1 MWSLR
6 QAAVR
11 AFEPLDMRPTRV
23 LLLELIA
30 RGFTHPKELADM
42 LDTLPPAV
50 SNMLTDLESRGT
62 IARNPDPEDGRRI
75 RLALTPEGEALLDE
89 IRRRWIELS
98 HTRLAVLTD
107 EELAQLVATYRK
119 LVQQEGPS

>member
-50 SNMLTDLESRGT
+50 SNMLTDLESRDA
-62 IARNPDPEDGRRI
+62 IARSPDPEDGRRI
-75 RLALTPEGEALLDE
+75 RLALTPDGEALLDE

-98 HTRLAVLTD
+98 HARLAVLTD

-119 LVQQEGPS
+119 LLRQEDVP